1 MSKLTDQETYNHA
14 IRGICK
20 LQSSLTD
27 LPLGRP
33 SALRAGAG
41 AGVGAGA
48 GAGVGAG
55 RAGGD
60 VYPYMF
66 LSSHSHFVN
75 YGGASLAVE
84 RM

>member
-1 MSKLTDQETYNHA
+1 VSKLTEQETYNHA
-14 IRGICK
+14 IHGICK

-41 AGVGAGA
+41 AG
-48 GAGVGAG
+48 
-55 RAGGD
+55 RSGGD

-75 YGGASLAVE
+75 YGGA
-84 RM
+84 